1 MSIAQKIENNANEI
15 LEDMITRFTSSNSIP
30 VERTS
35 IKREEFEQLLQYIAL
50 LKSEVEYLNV
60 A

>member
-1 MSIAQKIENNANEI
+1 MTTAQHIESNANQI